1 MLSIFTKH
9 IVNLLEMLIFGCTQ
23 TANIFSNLILKD
35 NRLIHTESSE
45 AWKWNRFKFTAK
57 QCILYVVLLKKKK
70 KKKIQGYLHV
80 ILHAEYIAYV
90 VKYLA
95 P

>member
-70 KKKIQGYLHV
+70 KKKRFKDIYM
-80 ILHAEYIAYV
+80 
-90 VKYLA
+90 
-95 P
+95 